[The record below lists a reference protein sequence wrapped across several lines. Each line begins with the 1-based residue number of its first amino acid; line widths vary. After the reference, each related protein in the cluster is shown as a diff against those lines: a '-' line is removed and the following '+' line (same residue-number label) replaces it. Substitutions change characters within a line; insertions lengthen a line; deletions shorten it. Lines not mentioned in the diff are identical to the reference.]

1 VLVLL
6 LLWVATKG
14 DEMPTVYLRK
24 DLYDAIIKAK
34 HEVNQF
40 VNKVVEDAL
49 KAKEVSK
56 PPREG

>member
-1 VLVLL
+1 
-6 LLWVATKG
+6 
-14 DEMPTVYLRK
+14 MPTVYLRK
-24 DLYDAIIKAK
+24 DLYDAIIKAR